1 MKLLPDEEQN
11 MYSIDHEKNKIS
23 LYRINDIEVLS
34 ERLELL
40 QITNETSSETNKQ
53 TDKEMSMEETP
64 VVTNNKV
71 QAVMSKNI
79 VLDPGWFDRDK
90 MKFEDW

>member
-1 MKLLPDEEQN
+1 
-11 MYSIDHEKNKIS
+11 
-23 LYRINDIEVLS
+23 
-34 ERLELL
+34 L

-71 QAVMSKNI
+71 QAVMPKNI
-79 VLDPGWFDRDK
+79 VLDPGWFNRDK
-90 MKFEDW
+90 MKFEDWWRGIQLFLKSNRIIETDNRIIAILTYLRGDVAGIYT